1 MPVKQAVLDIRGAQN
16 WNPASLVNYIVRRV
30 GESYCTSSYILK
42 GTSKNANGERLN
54 LRLSYTLE
62 NETRAHGGPERLLG

>member
-1 MPVKQAVLDIRGAQN
+1 MGFDKIGAPPTDQVYRSPHTLSQRSGIGSSTTGSIKYNNPNVSTTTPILDPLQ
-16 WNPASLVNYIVRRV
+16 
-30 GESYCTSSYILK
+30 

-62 NETRAHGGPERLLG
+62 N